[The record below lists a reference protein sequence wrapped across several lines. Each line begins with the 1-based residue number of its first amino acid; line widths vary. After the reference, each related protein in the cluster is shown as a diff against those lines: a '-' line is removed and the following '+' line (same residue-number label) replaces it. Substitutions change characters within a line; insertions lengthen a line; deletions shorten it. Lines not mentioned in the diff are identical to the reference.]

1 MNPNPLSRTKRLIVP
16 LEAIHS
22 TPEKMASITRTMC
35 DRLPKRGA
43 AQLEPS
49 VFAPETR
56 SSYGVRRR
64 TQPCVLGAEPNPA
77 VPQTVVSRGPSGA
90 AARRVREDNPEAA
103 LALASL
109 LSASGA

>member
-1 MNPNPLSRTKRLIVP
+1 
-16 LEAIHS
+16 
-22 TPEKMASITRTMC
+22 MC

-103 LALASL
+103 LALALAPDSSSWLVAFSEYGPLSL
-109 LSASGA
+109 LALVELG